1 MGGRLMAN
9 YEYKCEKCN
18 TVYEVLDYKND
29 ANRKRPCPKCK
40 TMNAKTMNAAAIVL
54 KRGGV
59 GWAKDSYNAPR
70 SLADGPEPTAG
81 DRHKRSGKTVVPV
94 RGGLKL
100 EPDKSTDKK
109 KKPMLKVK

>member
-1 MGGRLMAN
+1 MAN

-29 ANRKRPCPKCK
+29 ANRKRPCPKCN
-40 TMNAKTMNAAAIVL
+40 TLNAKTMSAAAIVL

-59 GWAKDSYNAPR
+59 GWAKDGYNADR
-70 SLADGPEPTAG
+70 SLADGPEPMHG

-94 RGGLKL
+94 RGGISL

-109 KKPMLKVK
+109 KKPMLKVKK